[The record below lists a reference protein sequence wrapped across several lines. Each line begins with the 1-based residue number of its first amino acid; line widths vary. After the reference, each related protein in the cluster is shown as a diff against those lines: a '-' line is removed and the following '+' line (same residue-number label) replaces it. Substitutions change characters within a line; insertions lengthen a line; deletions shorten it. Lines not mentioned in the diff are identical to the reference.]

1 MVKVGIIGTNWG
13 GKVQTPIFRAAGLEV
28 VAIYSRKKEKAQ
40 KLCDK
45 LNVKYA
51 FDSVEELCNCP
62 EVDVVSVTS
71 PTYLHAQH
79 ALTALRAGKHVLSDK
94 PGGANVPEVQE
105 MFDEALKRPNQFA
118 IIDHE
123 MRFTPAVQAA
133 RQAILIDGAIGE
145 LRHFD
150 MQQMMNFG
158 SFGRNH
164 VWWNE
169 KEKGGGILGAAG
181 VHSIDQLHYI
191 TGQKITHVNAM
202 TETFVKEKRMHP
214 KDWKTKEDES
224 KMLPCTAEEY
234 VAAQFRCDGGALGT
248 LSITGVMTGQ
258 GGGATYFNG
267 TKGSAKLS
275 GNSFVLYNAKGK
287 VVLER
292 KDGRL
297 PEDLRKVAG
306 NHGGAPALG
315 TFNIALQIKEY
326 LEGGNK
332 RALDDACSFA
342 DTLYNQKVIEAIHN
356 SNANTNSSRL

>member
-105 MFDEALKRPNQFA
+105 MFDEASKRPNQFA

-133 RQAILIDGAIGE
+133 RQAILIDVENSRIVV
-145 LRHFD
+145 L
-150 MQQMMNFG
+150 N
-158 SFGRNH
+158 S
-164 VWWNE
+164 
-169 KEKGGGILGAAG
+169 
-181 VHSIDQLHYI
+181 LHYNHERFKYSHKKLLI
-191 TGQKITHVNAM
+191 DPIK
-202 TETFVKEKRMHP
+202 
-214 KDWKTKEDES
+214 
-224 KMLPCTAEEY
+224 
-234 VAAQFRCDGGALGT
+234 
-248 LSITGVMTGQ
+248 
-258 GGGATYFNG
+258 NG
-267 TKGSAKLS
+267 K
-275 GNSFVLYNAKGK
+275 
-287 VVLER
+287 
-292 KDGRL
+292 
-297 PEDLRKVAG
+297 
-306 NHGGAPALG
+306 
-315 TFNIALQIKEY
+315 
-326 LEGGNK
+326 
-332 RALDDACSFA
+332 
-342 DTLYNQKVIEAIHN
+342 
-356 SNANTNSSRL
+356 